1 MIEKK
6 ENKGSIMGNTKN
18 IYVDRLLFELVEK
31 RTKAVFINRGPV
43 KRCYLLHLNEV
54 LDYFNL

>member
-1 MIEKK
+1 
-6 ENKGSIMGNTKN
+6 MGHTKN

-31 RTKAVFINRGPV
+31 RTKAVFINRGAV
-43 KRCYLLHLNEV
+43 KRCDLLHLNEV